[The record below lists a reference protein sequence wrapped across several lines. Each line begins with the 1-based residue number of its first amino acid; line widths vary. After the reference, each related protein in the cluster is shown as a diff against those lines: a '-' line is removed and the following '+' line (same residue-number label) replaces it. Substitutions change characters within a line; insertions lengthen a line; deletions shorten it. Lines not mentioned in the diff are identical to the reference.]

1 MIKYLNGVTTT
12 FTYSPTRR
20 WLDRVTT
27 AKGTTVLMDN
37 QYTRDRL
44 GRITKIV
51 GPDEMPTDSWEYSYD
66 DLSRLTK
73 ADNAGDNTLDEA
85 YSYDTN
91 HNLLSRS
98 RIGASG
104 LGLIGSGAIKG
115 GAAGGAS
122 LPTWGMGRCLG
133 AAYIRPRDCRAWL
146 GIWSGET
153 SLSLEQ
159 KVIPDSWQGPMAL
172 GSCCSRK
179 IQPSCRSSLNFRIIS
194 TLKRWAS
201 RHIEIWADSAE
212 RLQC

>member
-115 GAAGGAS
+115 GAAGGRPCQHGGWAGV
-122 LPTWGMGRCLG
+122 WGPPISAREIAEPGWVSG
-133 AAYIRPRDCRAWL
+133 AA
-146 GIWSGET
+146 
-153 SLSLEQ
+153 
-159 KVIPDSWQGPMAL
+159 
-172 GSCCSRK
+172 
-179 IQPSCRSSLNFRIIS
+179 
-194 TLKRWAS
+194 KRLCLWN
-201 RHIEIWADSAE
+201 R
-212 RLQC
+212 R